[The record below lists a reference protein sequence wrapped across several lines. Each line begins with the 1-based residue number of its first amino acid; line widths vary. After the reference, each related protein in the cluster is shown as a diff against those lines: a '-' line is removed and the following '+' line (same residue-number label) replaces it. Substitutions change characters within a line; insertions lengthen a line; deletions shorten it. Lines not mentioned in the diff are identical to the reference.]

1 MVMCGAMSTGFFPG
15 QAAFSGPVVGLGAPP
30 ETSFAGQ
37 AHFSG
42 CLVATTWPRAD
53 AERLLPPE
61 LELAPNTSGTPAI
74 HPVLFSFGDQL
85 QGSFLLGGVPIEAGP
100 TYREFCVIVPF
111 VRRRGGGRNLHLYCP
126 RLYSTSYPAYWHG
139 NMSYGLRKA
148 MAGMGWEG
156 STFVVTSPDG
166 GARAHADVERT
177 ADWRPPADTDLPGFD
192 ALRAAFALPIAG
204 RRDDGTLVS
213 SYFRWELEDMVLRPV
228 AATVSVDAP
237 LSEGCRP
244 GRWTG
249 LPGATF
255 EVRGML
261 WRITWPMACRF

>member
-1 MVMCGAMSTGFFPG
+1 MCGAMSTGFFPG
-15 QAAFSGPVVGLGAPP
+15 QAAFSGPVVGLGAAP

-42 CLVATTWPRAD
+42 CLVATTWPRAN

-111 VRRRGGGRNLHLYCP
+111 VRRRGGGRSLHLYSP

-166 GARAHADVERT
+166 DALAHADVERT

-192 ALRAAFALPIAG
+192 ALRAAYLEGVAWEPADVLEARAAALLPALFLARVDGKSPVEYLTAADQDRVRRFARPLIEASPERLETIPRTWAK
-204 RRDDGTLVS
+204 
-213 SYFRWELEDMVLRPV
+213 ELEN
-228 AATVSVDAP
+228 A
-237 LSEGCRP
+237 
-244 GRWTG
+244 
-249 LPGATF
+249 
-255 EVRGML
+255 
-261 WRITWPMACRF
+261 